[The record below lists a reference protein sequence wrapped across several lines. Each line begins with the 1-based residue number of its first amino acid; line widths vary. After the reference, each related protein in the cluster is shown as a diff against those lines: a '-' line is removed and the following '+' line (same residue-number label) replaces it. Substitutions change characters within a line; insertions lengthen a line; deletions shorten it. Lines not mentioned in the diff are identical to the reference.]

1 MPFIGLGLHFLVAI
15 FFAVHVI
22 RKGRQ
27 MYWLIILFSFPLLGS
42 LVYFLVEFLPASRV
56 DRGLKSVAAIAV
68 KAFDPGRELRAAKDA
83 FELTPTAQNQIR
95 LANALLD
102 AGETGQAVAQFDL
115 CLKGPFAKDPEIG
128 FSAAKAKLQAN
139 DAAGASRLLLDIRAH
154 NRSFRQEQ
162 LSVLLAQALAATGKN
177 AEAKEEFHEAV
188 TRFGGVES
196 KAQYAIWSASV
207 GDIATAKNMQ
217 SELQQTWKH
226 WDKHVRSLQGPL
238 LKRVDAAV
246 ASASRGQARVD
257 DV

>member
-15 FFAVHVI
+15 FFAIHVI

-42 LVYFLVEFLPASRV
+42 LVYFVVEFLPASRV
-56 DRGLKSVAAIAV
+56 DRGLKSAAAIAV
-68 KAFDPGRELRAAKDA
+68 KVFDPSRELRAATEA

-102 AGETGQAVAQFDL
+102 AGETEKAVAQFDQ

-128 FSAAKAKLQAN
+128 FSAAKAKLLAKQPA
-139 DAAGASRLLLDIRAH
+139 DASRLLYEIRAR
-154 NRSFRQEQ
+154 NTGFRQEQ
-162 LSVLLAQALAATGKN
+162 LAVLLAQALAADGKN
-177 AEAKEEFHEAV
+177 AEAKNEFHDAV

-196 KAQYAIWSASV
+196 KAEYAIWAAAT
-207 GDIATAKNMQ
+207 GDLDTAKNMQ
-217 SELQQTWKH
+217 NELQQTWKH

-238 LKRVDAAV
+238 FKRVDAAI
-246 ASASRGQARVD
+246 ASRENR
-257 DV
+257 